1 MQVNEGS
8 SWSLEGGGIDND
20 RYPYRKLI
28 GSGLRDFPERYKYS
42 YLILEKKK
50 RFKSLNYPI
59 LIPGIS
65 HLVGAGRG
73 SELGNVLT
81 DPDTDK
87 LDKQIQGW
95 TRKIQGELK

>member
-1 MQVNEGS
+1 M
-8 SWSLEGGGIDND
+8 
-20 RYPYRKLI
+20 
-28 GSGLRDFPERYKYS
+28 
-42 YLILEKKK
+42 
-50 RFKSLNYPI
+50 NYPI